1 MAWYKRR
8 VNRLWLLWLASWR
21 SLGAWLYQL
30 DRAIFYYKEST
41 GNHGRHFFLSVS
53 SQYWPCVYPVL
64 LRALPNATS
73 LTIGTI
79 INNNPSISLPSLGSC
94 TCASHLSVFV
104 PVSGIVYK
112 GSHLAG
118 GRIWCWSLAFRTKIP
133 LLVGIYIT
141 LGYDAWDAYKIVHRG
156 LALDIHT
163 TGPCTFVSDHRQT
176 TVHLQ
181 NDMINMVAEGVMQS
195 FNGTMICVLFMPTW
209 FSITSC
215 HKNFLIIFWRNR
227 INALEHTW

>member
-8 VNRLWLLWLASWR
+8 VNGLWLLWLASWR

-41 GNHGRHFFLSVS
+41 GHHGRHFFLSVS

-104 PVSGIVYK
+104 PVSGIVYN

-141 LGYDAWDAYKIVHRG
+141 LGYETLTKLSIGAWRLTYTRQA
-156 LALDIHT
+156 LAHLS
-163 TGPCTFVSDHRQT
+163 VT
-176 TVHLQ
+176 TVKLLC
-181 NDMINMVAEGVMQS
+181 ISKTIWSIWWLRELCKVSMVQWSAYYSCQLDL
-195 FNGTMICVLFMPTW
+195 VLLLVIKI
-209 FSITSC
+209 S
-215 HKNFLIIFWRNR
+215 
-227 INALEHTW
+227 